1 MLNVRTSIVLLL
13 MRIRIGS
20 TNLAEVDGF
29 RFILFCN
36 LGVPA
41 HVLFLPWPAMMI
53 IAVKQCTRKKVICR
67 LPVSLFS
74 GVRVAIG
81 SCRTSATMTRRL
93 ALLLTAIVDGW
104 RRENPFPTVTGFCFL
119 ESACAKF
126 LQEEE

>member
-1 MLNVRTSIVLLL
+1 

-53 IAVKQCTRKKVICR
+53 ICSEAVHKEKSNLQI
-67 LPVSLFS
+67 
-74 GVRVAIG
+74 
-81 SCRTSATMTRRL
+81 
-93 ALLLTAIVDGW
+93 
-104 RRENPFPTVTGFCFL
+104 TGFPVFWR
-119 ESACAKF
+119 ESCNRF
-126 LQEEE
+126 LQDFGDDDKKTCIIINCNR